1 MRAERLESESDKE
14 NGVEYGNRVGEGLQG
29 LLRGENHIVD
39 AGDEFD
45 WRRRKFFQFLCAKIL
60 TDRPAICSGGGGAF
74 GPPPPWGGRGCRRQI
89 LLSSGT
95 YLRRAVDMTS
105 SIDEYMDELGS
116 GGNGASGQIV
126 PFRH

>member
-1 MRAERLESESDKE
+1 VRAERLESESDKE

-74 GPPPPWGGRGCRRQI
+74 GPPPRGVVGAVGVKFCYPLGPICGGQW
-89 LLSSGT
+89 T
-95 YLRRAVDMTS
+95 
-105 SIDEYMDELGS
+105 
-116 GGNGASGQIV
+116 
-126 PFRH
+126 